1 MKLHS
6 IDIAIILVYFL
17 TAISVGI
24 WISRRGAK
32 DLNSYFLGGR
42 TLPWYM
48 LGVSNAS
55 GMFDISG
62 TMWLVYVMF
71 IYGLKSIW
79 MPWVWPT
86 FNQIFLMMFVS
97 AWLRRS
103 NVLTG
108 AEWIQTRFGRG
119 TGANLAH
126 LSVVLFAL
134 VNVVGMLAY
143 MFKGIGKFAAGIL
156 PWHFN
161 DATTGIFSNANIY
174 AIIILSLTSIYA
186 IKGGM
191 VSVVIT
197 EVMQFTIL
205 TITAIIIGLVAMYKV
220 SPEMIT
226 AAVPAGWTN
235 PFFGWKLNLDWSN
248 ILPQANEA
256 IKQDGNEWFGILF
269 GLMFFKG
276 VLASLAGPAPNY
288 DMQRVLA
295 TRNVRE
301 ASMMSGMVNV
311 VLMFPRYLMIAGLT
325 VMALVFFMPQLQG
338 MAKPDFEE
346 LLPSVLQYLPVG
358 VVGLLLAG
366 LLAAFMSNFAA
377 TLNAAPAY
385 IVNDIYKRFMNPNSP
400 PKTQVRLS
408 RIWSV
413 IVLAVGIV
421 AGMLTN
427 RLTDIMMWIVGALYG
442 GYVMANV
449 LKWIWWRFNGYGY
462 FYGMLTGII
471 SAMIMPALVANYE
484 GHSVNALYTFPII
497 LVLSIIGCLL
507 GTFMSKPEEEDT
519 LKKFYKNV
527 RPWGF
532 WEPIKAKVMQEDSAF
547 QPNGDFGRDCV
558 NVAVGIVWQLTL
570 VTLPIYIVLREWNWV
585 GGIFLLLVATS
596 IFLKFNW
603 YDKLEKAS

>member
-1 MKLHS
+1 M
-6 IDIAIILVYFL
+6 
-17 TAISVGI
+17 
-24 WISRRGAK
+24 
-32 DLNSYFLGGR
+32 
-42 TLPWYM
+42 
-48 LGVSNAS
+48 
-55 GMFDISG
+55 ISG
-62 TMWLVYVMF
+62 
-71 IYGLKSIW
+71 S
-79 MPWVWPT
+79 
-86 FNQIFLMMFVS
+86 
-97 AWLRRS
+97 
-103 NVLTG
+103 
-108 AEWIQTRFGRG
+108 
-119 TGANLAH
+119 
-126 LSVVLFAL
+126 
-134 VNVVGMLAY
+134 
-143 MFKGIGKFAAGIL
+143 
-156 PWHFN
+156 
-161 DATTGIFSNANIY
+161 
-174 AIIILSLTSIYA
+174 
-186 IKGGM
+186 
-191 VSVVIT
+191 
-197 EVMQFTIL
+197 
-205 TITAIIIGLVAMYKV
+205 
-220 SPEMIT
+220 
-226 AAVPAGWTN
+226 VPAGWMN

-295 TRNVRE
+295 TRNTRE
-301 ASMMSGMVNV
+301 ASLMSGMVNV

-325 VMALVFFMPQLQG
+325 VLALVFFMPQLHG

-421 AGMLTN
+421 AGVLTN

-471 SAMIMPALVANYE
+471 SAMILPALIEKILGY
-484 GHSVNALYTFPII
+484 SVNALYTFPII

-507 GTFMSKPEEEDT
+507 GTFLSAPEDEEI

-527 RPWGF
+527 NPWGF
-532 WEPIKAKVMQEDSAF
+532 WGPIRAKVMREDPAF
-547 QPNGDFGRDCV
+547 RPNSDFGRDCI

-570 VTLPIYIVLREWNWV
+570 VTLPIYIVLRQWNWA
-585 GGIFLLLVATS
+585 GGIFVLLVATS
-596 IFLKFNW
+596 AFLKFNW
-603 YDKLEKAS
+603 YDKLEKA